1 MTNDRISSKNSV
13 PGERFRRRAVLLVVV
28 LVAGVVTA
36 GLLASQ
42 VRAEPLAQLAL
53 SGVEP
58 DTLVS
63 QSGGTLSIYGSDF
76 STATVAR
83 LVGYGL
89 LDTAYANSTALQA
102 VVPPGVPAGTYDLE
116 VSEDG
121 TSATLAAALTVVDAT
136 PTPRPTKTPKPKSTP
151 VPGRPILA
159 IRNYSVEPA
168 RPVVGGEFL
177 VTVYIYNTGSR
188 AGENTMAT
196 FPGGTFL
203 PVGETGHLLWQL
215 HINHTAVVTQRM
227 RVPSGL
233 ASGSYN
239 LQVNLSANDWEGN
252 HYEYPQ
258 TVAVEVI
265 GVGTGRPQLV
275 IESAQ
280 TEPAILGPGD
290 AFSLTLRL
298 ANRGSRT
305 ATQVVVGAASSELAV
320 PAGGSNVVAVERI
333 GMDQV
338 VTTTLPLVLGEV
350 TQAGRSGLEIALDY
364 SDYQGGSYGDR
375 QSVGV
380 EISTALAD
388 RPQLIVADYAT
399 TPGPLAPG
407 DAFTL
412 TLEVSNV
419 GGGEAQR
426 LTLTLGGE
434 GGSGLAP
441 FAPLQSSNVKFVPAL
456 AAGATVEVTQQLVVD
471 GGADP
476 GAYSLPLALAF
487 DDARGTRHSDSQLI
501 SLLVRRRPHLQIG
514 FYRPVGMAT
523 VGVPLELPVEVTNI
537 GRTLV
542 NVSTLEMTSEQLEI
556 QDGSLYLGPLD
567 GGTSGSLEATG
578 VAQEGGTAEVQVAV
592 HYLDDFEQPQVV
604 TKTFTVEVEEPVVV
618 PESADEEDE
627 EKQGFWDKLLR
638 VLRGLVGL
646 GS

>member
-1 MTNDRISSKNSV
+1 
-13 PGERFRRRAVLLVVV
+13 
-28 LVAGVVTA
+28 
-36 GLLASQ
+36 
-42 VRAEPLAQLAL
+42 
-53 SGVEP
+53 
-58 DTLVS
+58 
-63 QSGGTLSIYGSDF
+63 
-76 STATVAR
+76 
-83 LVGYGL
+83 
-89 LDTAYANSTALQA
+89 
-102 VVPPGVPAGTYDLE
+102 
-116 VSEDG
+116 
-121 TSATLAAALTVVDAT
+121 
-136 PTPRPTKTPKPKSTP
+136 
-151 VPGRPILA
+151 
-159 IRNYSVEPA
+159 
-168 RPVVGGEFL
+168 
-177 VTVYIYNTGSR
+177 
-188 AGENTMAT
+188 
-196 FPGGTFL
+196 
-203 PVGETGHLLWQL
+203 
-215 HINHTAVVTQRM
+215 
-227 RVPSGL
+227 
-233 ASGSYN
+233 
-239 LQVNLSANDWEGN
+239 
-252 HYEYPQ
+252 
-258 TVAVEVI
+258 
-265 GVGTGRPQLV
+265 
-275 IESAQ
+275 
-280 TEPAILGPGD
+280 
-290 AFSLTLRL
+290 
-298 ANRGSRT
+298 
-305 ATQVVVGAASSELAV
+305 
-320 PAGGSNVVAVERI
+320 
-333 GMDQV
+333 V

-388 RPQLIVADYAT
+388 RPQLIIADYAT

-456 AAGATVEVTQQLVVD
+456 AAGATVEVTQRLVVD

-604 TKTFTVEVEEPVVV
+604 TKTLTVEVEEPVVV
-618 PESADEEDE
+618 PESADEEDQKE
-627 EKQGFWDKLLR
+627 QGFWDKLLR